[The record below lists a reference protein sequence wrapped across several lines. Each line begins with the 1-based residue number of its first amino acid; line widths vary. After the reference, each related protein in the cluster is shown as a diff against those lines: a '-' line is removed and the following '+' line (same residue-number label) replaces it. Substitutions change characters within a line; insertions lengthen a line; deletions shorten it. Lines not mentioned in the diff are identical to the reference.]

1 MCFVVDP
8 RLEKSAGER
17 RLAFLF
23 DSLRELDDKLD
34 GKLLVVRGRPEVEI
48 PKLARA
54 VASTPSVS
62 ISGLDF
68 AWVRTSLLEARS
80 TSSM

>member
-62 ISGLDF
+62 ISGC
-68 AWVRTSLLEARS
+68 AQ
-80 TSSM
+80 